1 MSKIFLTGSE
11 GFIGSHLT
19 EKLVKSGHKVKCL
32 VQYNFSNQIGWLDKI
47 DNKVLKEVEIISG
60 DIRDSNFIEKKIGK
74 NTEIIINLAALIGI
88 PYSYTAPKSYIDT
101 NVYGLLNILE
111 VGKKLKNLESL
122 IHTSTSEVYGTP
134 EKLPI
139 KESHKLSAQSPYAA
153 SKIAGDQLALSF
165 YKSFGLPVSIIR
177 PFNTYGPRQSTR
189 AIIPTII
196 TQCLRGSIIKVGSI
210 FPTRDFVYV
219 SDTVEGF
226 TKTIGNHRAIG
237 EIINLGTG
245 YEISV
250 KDLIKII
257 SKKFNHKSKIKVVTQ
272 DIRTRPKK
280 SEVLRLLASY
290 KKAKKILNWSPNFR
304 GKIGLEKGLS
314 KTIDWY
320 RETKD
325 LNYFKNKNFTY

>member
-1 MSKIFLTGSE
+1 MTKW
-11 GFIGSHLT
+11 
-19 EKLVKSGHKVKCL
+19 
-32 VQYNFSNQIGWLDKI
+32 Q
-47 DNKVLKEVEIISG
+47 EI
-60 DIRDSNFIEKKIGK
+60 N
-74 NTEIIINLAALIGI
+74 
-88 PYSYTAPKSYIDT
+88 
-101 NVYGLLNILE
+101 
-111 VGKKLKNLESL
+111 SL
-122 IHTSTSEVYGTP
+122 S
-134 EKLPI
+134 L
-139 KESHKLSAQSPYAA
+139 
-153 SKIAGDQLALSF
+153 

-280 SEVLRLLASY
+280 
-290 KKAKKILNWSPNFR
+290 
-304 GKIGLEKGLS
+304 
-314 KTIDWY
+314 
-320 RETKD
+320 
-325 LNYFKNKNFTY
+325 

>member
-1 MSKIFLTGSE
+1 M
-11 GFIGSHLT
+11 
-19 EKLVKSGHKVKCL
+19 
-32 VQYNFSNQIGWLDKI
+32 
-47 DNKVLKEVEIISG
+47 
-60 DIRDSNFIEKKIGK
+60 
-74 NTEIIINLAALIGI
+74 
-88 PYSYTAPKSYIDT
+88 
-101 NVYGLLNILE
+101 
-111 VGKKLKNLESL
+111 
-122 IHTSTSEVYGTP
+122 
-134 EKLPI
+134 
-139 KESHKLSAQSPYAA
+139 
-153 SKIAGDQLALSF
+153 
-165 YKSFGLPVSIIR
+165 SIIR

-210 FPTRDFVYV
+210 FSTRDFVYV

-280 SEVLRLLASY
+280 VRS
-290 KKAKKILNWSPNFR
+290 
-304 GKIGLEKGLS
+304 
-314 KTIDWY
+314 
-320 RETKD
+320 
-325 LNYFKNKNFTY
+325 